1 MTRFKTAL
9 LGVIVMMTSG
19 RASAEDR
26 FPTLKP
32 AQMSPAQKTVA
43 DAIMAGPRGSIGGP
57 FNAWLRAP
65 ELADRLQ
72 KVGEYIRY
80 KTSLAPRLS
89 EFAILV
95 VARAWTSQYEWYA
108 HYPLAMK
115 GGLDAKVAADLASG
129 KRPASMKDDEQLVYD
144 LGVHLQRDKGN
155 IPDGLYQ
162 AALAQF
168 GEQGVVELIALNG
181 YYSTVSMTLNVARVA
196 LPAGEP
202 LPLPILE

>member
-1 MTRFKTAL
+1 MKTRTAL
-9 LGVIVMMTSG
+9 ILGALVMT
-19 RASAEDR
+19 APALAEDR

-32 AQMSPAQKTVA
+32 EQMTPAQKTVA
-43 DAIMAGPRGSIGGP
+43 DAIMSGPRGSIGGP

-65 ELADRLQ
+65 DLADRLQ

-80 KTSLAPRLS
+80 KTSLPPRLS

-95 VARAWTSQYEWYA
+95 VAREWTSQYEWYA
-108 HYPLAMK
+108 HYPLAIK
-115 GGLDAKVAADLASG
+115 GGLDAKVAADLAAG
-129 KRPASMKDDEQLVYD
+129 KHPAGMKDDEQLVYD

-155 IPDGLYQ
+155 IPEALYQ
-162 AALAQF
+162 SAVAKF

-181 YYSTVSMTLNVARVA
+181 YYATVSMTLNVARVA

-202 LPLPILE
+202 LPLAVLK